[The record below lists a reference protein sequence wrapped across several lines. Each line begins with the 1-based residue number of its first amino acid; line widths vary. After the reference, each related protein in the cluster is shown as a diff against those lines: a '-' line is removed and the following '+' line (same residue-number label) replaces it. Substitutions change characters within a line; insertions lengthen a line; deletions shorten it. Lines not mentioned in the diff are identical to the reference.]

1 MQVISNKIEYKRRY
15 PLDRFFPLMQII
27 GIITFTHMSSNI
39 EPTAKHQALQSTGTF
54 NPRADQVRHPLFQ
67 ESEFFDPHDL
77 LQLKY
82 ETVRAIQVDNCPIA
96 QAASQFGLSRPTIY
110 QAQSQFQEAG
120 LEGLLP
126 QKRGPKNPHKLTP
139 EVRQYLQEQ
148 STVQPPIPAT
158 ELAQK
163 VRQRFKVT
171 LHPRTIE
178 KALHAKAKR
187 GRLM

>member
-1 MQVISNKIEYKRRY
+1 
-15 PLDRFFPLMQII
+15 
-27 GIITFTHMSSNI
+27 MSSNI
-39 EPTAKHQALQSTGTF
+39 EPTAKHQTLHATGTF
-54 NPRADQVRHPLFQ
+54 NPRAGQVRHPLFQ

-158 ELAQK
+158 ELARK
-163 VRQRFKVT
+163 VRQRFKMT